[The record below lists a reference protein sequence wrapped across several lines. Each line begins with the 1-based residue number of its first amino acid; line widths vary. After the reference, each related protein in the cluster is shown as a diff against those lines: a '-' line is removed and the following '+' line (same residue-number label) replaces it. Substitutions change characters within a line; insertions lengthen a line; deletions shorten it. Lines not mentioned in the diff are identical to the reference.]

1 MVALGCIYVIQLFRM
16 FSVLTEN
23 FREIHPIP
31 WSTGCLLV
39 IFFLSNFPLIERN
52 PCQPSKKGLELN
64 INQLIPILVKKK
76 KVLRAAPW
84 RSCSLQNLVVGLT
97 HPLSSKCFPLSMVS
111 SVSSRVTAIEVDK
124 ISLLDF
130 PNSTFLKSY
139 IVVISVLLTG
149 FSVS

>member
-1 MVALGCIYVIQLFRM
+1 MINRLPFG
-16 FSVLTEN
+16 
-23 FREIHPIP
+23 H
-31 WSTGCLLV
+31 
-39 IFFLSNFPLIERN
+39 FFLSNFPLIERN

-149 FSVS
+149 FCQLRYYRGVPYILISKKLSGINRNK